1 MLAKT
6 IAAVGLAAVSA
17 CPLLAD
23 FSYQQTAKVTGG
35 AMAGMLK
42 VAGVFSK
49 QAREPIQTTISIKGD
64 RMVDRGATHAT
75 IIDLN
80 AGTITSVDLQKKTYT
95 VMTFEQMKQMMEQ
108 AREKMKQK
116 GAQNGDSADMQF
128 KVSINPTGAAKP
140 VHGLDAKETV
150 VKIEMQATDTQT
162 GQSGTMVVTS
172 DMWLAPEIPG
182 YREVREFQKRMA
194 EKIAWTG
201 MSSMFAAQPGIGQGM
216 AEAQKEASKMD
227 GLPIYTTMSMGG
239 AGTPPA
245 NGDPDAAAAQQQQQQ
260 SSKPSLGGMLG
271 AGIGI
276 RRKNNDSSQ
285 AQQNSNGS
293 GSGNMIEMTTEL
305 SGFSGAAVDEALFAV
320 PAGFKRVEPK
330 GMQ

>member
-1 MLAKT
+1 MLSKT
-6 IAAVGLAAVSA
+6 ITALGLAAVSA

-49 QAREPIQTTISIKGD
+49 QAREPIQTTISVKGD

-75 IIDLN
+75 IIDLK
-80 AGTITSVDLQKKTYT
+80 AGTITSIDLQKKTYT

-108 AREKMKQK
+108 AQEKMKQK
-116 GAQNGDSADMQF
+116 SAQNSDSADMQF
-128 KVSINPTGAAKP
+128 KVSINATGAAKP
-140 VHGLDAKETV
+140 VHGMDAKETL

-182 YREVREFQKRMA
+182 YQEVREFHKRMA
-194 EKIAWTG
+194 EKIAWSG

-216 AEAQKEASKMD
+216 AEAQKQASKMD

-245 NGDPDAAAAQQQQQQ
+245 NGDPDAAPQQQQQ
-260 SSKPSLGGMLG
+260 SKPSLGGMLG

-276 RRKNNDSSQ
+276 HRKNNDSSQ
-285 AQQNSNGS
+285 PQQNSNGS

-305 SGFSGAAVDEALFAV
+305 SGFSGAAVDEGQFAI

-330 GMQ
+330 GIQ